1 MDKFGSVVDRTS
13 LESQDP
19 VLLKAPACDCCR
31 WCHPLPK
38 GWCGGNGG
46 SCRMMQRPSLCCSC
60 VALSCFC
67 GLMSSQ
73 YLISM
78 RWMSC
83 WRMLRSLGRCCL
95 EKVDLLV
102 AAGGGAAEVLPS
114 SLSFPLPLLGTH
126 PSKRRS
132 NTSLRWK
139 SQRALRKGSQL
150 VLTLARAPPET
161 RKKEKQQ
168 RKMRIRRVVSHA
180 FRPAPSPPEASR
192 STSNPPIRSPIITVV
207 VKVYFVSWL
216 CNLVQAF
223 DCMAVQFSN

>member
-1 MDKFGSVVDRTS
+1 MSIVDGAARSQKNGVESSRGVLKNGAEVFVLFLRSAQLVLRSSVLTVLELDEVDVMLENAEIFGSVLS
-13 LESQDP
+13 GE
-19 VLLKAPACDCCR
+19 
-31 WCHPLPK
+31 
-38 GWCGGNGG
+38 GGF
-46 SCRMMQRPSLCCSC
+46 
-60 VALSCFC
+60 AL
-67 GLMSSQ
+67 
-73 YLISM
+73 
-78 RWMSC
+78 
-83 WRMLRSLGRCCL
+83 
-95 EKVDLLV
+95 

-132 NTSLRWK
+132 KTSLRWK